1 MYTSI
6 CFEAKEK
13 DRWIGGGGVGEGNE
27 IALIMR
33 GRDWCHKEDIVT
45 ASLECGVDG
54 PSRSSAGEV
63 LA

>member
-6 CFEAKEK
+6 CFEAEEE
-13 DRWIGGGGVGEGNE
+13 DRWIGGGGVEEGNE
-27 IALIMR
+27 VALIMR
-33 GRDWCHKEDIVT
+33 GGDWCHEDQIGT
-45 ASLECGVDG
+45 ASLEGGVNG